1 MPSITVKNIPDAV
14 YERVR
19 RLAAANRRS
28 INSEI
33 IVCLERAVGSRRKD
47 VETTLVE
54 ARLIRERTAEYR
66 IDDAAFEEAKRRG
79 RP

>member
-1 MPSITVKNIPDAV
+1 MTNITVKNIPEAL

-19 RLAAANRRS
+19 HLANANRRS

-47 VETTLVE
+47 VETTLAE
-54 ARLIRERTAEYR
+54 ARMIRERTAMYIVDDESL
-66 IDDAAFEEAKRRG
+66 DAAKRAG